1 MDQNNSEYGHF
12 LRSDSLRFTEIGQ
25 QDGLWRQIDGGYKN
39 KGNPYCKS
47 NTKHQNM
54 VEDFDL
60 IDVLHQENSKML
72 IKHAEFQGNLSAFF
86 KIFPF

>member
-1 MDQNNSEYGHF
+1 
-12 LRSDSLRFTEIGQ
+12 
-25 QDGLWRQIDGGYKN
+25 
-39 KGNPYCKS
+39 
-47 NTKHQNM
+47 M
-54 VEDFDL
+54 VEDFHL